1 MAEGQLDGKG
11 EASPNV
17 IRAACRARFYKSL
30 DRLASLAEGAEKDAD
45 AIRAIDTLGRFGL
58 GAADQAQVHIH
69 AGDGSQ
75 VIGVVRLPALEVHDE
90 VAEPDE
96 ELDENGVRQGPRL
109 LSSGEPTP

>member
-1 MAEGQLDGKG
+1 MSEGKLEGKG

-17 IRAACRARFYKSL
+17 IRAACRSRFYKSL
-30 DRLASLAEGAEKDAD
+30 DRLAELAEGAEKDAD

-90 VAEPDE
+90 LSDGDE
-96 ELDENGVRQGPRL
+96 VLDENGVEPGPRL
-109 LSSGEPTP
+109 LSDGGPSP